1 MLSVVILAFGLYVYT
16 EKAIELANRERQGAF
31 QLLTQLRQS
40 SDDLTQMVRLYV
52 LTGDPRYKQY
62 YQNILDIRNGK
73 IPRPEAYT
81 YSYWDLVIAGDLAP
95 PAENDKGIPL
105 ADLMQ
110 QSGFTKEEISNL
122 LAAKNNSD
130 ALTKIE
136 FEAMKLLE
144 VGGPDLEIK
153 RSEARQLLFDE
164 RYYQAKSKIMQSINT
179 LYHLIDQR
187 TLSAVNR
194 AIVISKLYRWIVI
207 ASALFAIGL
216 LWRSYARLK
225 KSLGASA
232 KEVHQLITC
241 ISHGDYATN
250 ILLTPDMENSVLA
263 GLVKMQGV
271 LQANEFE
278 RTHAAL
284 ASQKMVTRMQAL
296 FETKA
301 IGIVVIDKSYRIEAF
316 NPASEDL
323 FGYTKAEVLG
333 CNVNILMPEPYHSEH
348 DAYIDHY
355 VKTGQ
360 KKIIGIGREVV
371 GKRKNGT
378 TFAMQ
383 LLVGDQGYGE
393 EACYIGFIQDITER
407 KCLEANSKL
416 YELMV
421 KNSDDAIITK
431 NLDGTITSWNP
442 SAQALFGYRAE
453 EMIGQSVYKLIPTDC
468 YDEEEAVRAVVSQ
481 KKSVRQLET
490 VRLHKNGSLLNV
502 SITLSPIV
510 DETDTVIGIS
520 KVVRDIH
527 KLKQLLAEIQTL
539 AFYDQLTKLPNRY
552 LLLERLKAALPLSE
566 QDQQYGAVLYL
577 DIDKFKTLNDSQ
589 GHAAGDK
596 LLVEIAAR
604 LKSSVRETE
613 TVAHLGGDEFV
624 VLLESLGTEALEASK
639 IAAHVAE
646 KIRATLTAPYTINDF
661 LYHSSPSIGVYLFLG
676 RKDSVDEVVK
686 RADIAMYQAKSS
698 GRNCVRFYDAV
709 LQKQTDTYDALKFDI
724 YQAVEEQQF
733 QLYYQI
739 QTNKDSHPIGAEALI
754 RWQHPKR
761 GMVNP
766 AEFIPIAEDNSIII
780 KIGYW
785 VLDSACLQI
794 AAWAHDA
801 LTRDLVLAVNVSG
814 KEFNQPEFVD
824 IVTSII
830 KKHNINPSRL
840 KLELTE
846 SVALNNFEQAILKL
860 TALNLVVGI
869 KLSLDDFGTGYS
881 SLSYLKKLPIHQIK
895 IDQSFIRD
903 MDTDINSTDAKMLK
917 TIIDMAHNF
926 DLDVIAEG
934 VETDIQLA
942 LLKQLGCLSYQG
954 YLFSKPVPIAAFEA
968 LLKNS

>member
-16 EKAIELANRERQGAF
+16 EKAIELANRERQSAL

-40 SDDLTQMVRLYV
+40 SDDLAQMVRLYV

-73 IPRPEAYT
+73 IPWPEAYT

-232 KEVHQLITC
+232 KEVHQLITR

-250 ILLTPDMENSVLA
+250 ILLTPDRENSVLA

-453 EMIGQSVYKLIPTDC
+453 EMIGQSIYKLIPTDC

-527 KLKQLLAEIQTL
+527 KLKQSLAEIQTL

-552 LLLERLKAALPLSE
+552 LLLERLKAALTLSE

-577 DIDKFKTLNDSQ
+577 DIDKFKALNDSQ
-589 GHAAGDK
+589 GHAAGNK
-596 LLVEIAAR
+596 LLVEIATR

-709 LQKQTDTYDALKFDI
+709 LQKQTDTYDALRFDI

-766 AEFIPIAEDNSIII
+766 AEFIPIAEDNAIII

-917 TIIDMAHNF
+917 TIIEMAHIF